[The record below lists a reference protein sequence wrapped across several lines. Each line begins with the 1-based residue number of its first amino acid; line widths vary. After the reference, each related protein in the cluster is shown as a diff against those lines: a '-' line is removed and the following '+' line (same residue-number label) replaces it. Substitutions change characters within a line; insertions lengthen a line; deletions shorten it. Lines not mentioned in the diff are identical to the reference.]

1 MLQVY
6 ETLVRGSLLKNDG
19 YETICFVKLIIDNFW
34 CRNMCIV
41 STQIGCAMLS
51 AADLSILGGVFGLFS
66 FQSFFFVGEVSVVLL
81 LASKTTVV
89 VLCNRKVVV
98 DVTLKNDSCAS
109 FAVKQLRLFYRML
122 FFKKLWVS
130 WIKLLDSKFH

>member
-1 MLQVY
+1 MGEVSFLAAF
-6 ETLVRGSLLKNDG
+6 LG
-19 YETICFVKLIIDNFW
+19 CFLYK
-34 CRNMCIV
+34 V
-41 STQIGCAMLS
+41 S
-51 AADLSILGGVFGLFS
+51 
-66 FQSFFFVGEVSVVLL
+66 FFVGEVSVVLLLLSVVLL

-122 FFKKLWVS
+122 FLKNCE
-130 WIKLLDSKFH
+130 